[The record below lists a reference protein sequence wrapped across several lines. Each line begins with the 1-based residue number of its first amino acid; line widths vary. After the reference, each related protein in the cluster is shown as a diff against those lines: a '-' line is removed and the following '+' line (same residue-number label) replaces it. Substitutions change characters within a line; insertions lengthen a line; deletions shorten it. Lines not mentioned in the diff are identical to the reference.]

1 MNLFQK
7 LAFYILNSPDSRAIL
22 NRWKSAGRIPES
34 YFGAL
39 QSISGAVE
47 AEYRRE
53 NHKPFPEPVPELYNG

>member
-1 MNLFQK
+1 MNIIQK
-7 LAFYILNSPDSRAIL
+7 LVFCLLNTGENRAIL

-34 YFGAL
+34 YCGAL